1 MSTADGSFFRTSSNM
16 QLSFMRNGSFYD
28 VDQGV
33 DPDYFI
39 HDLSFLYDRQGM
51 TDYINNLR

>member
-1 MSTADGSFFRTSSNM
+1 M

-39 HDLSFLYDRQGM
+39 HDLSFLYDRQGL